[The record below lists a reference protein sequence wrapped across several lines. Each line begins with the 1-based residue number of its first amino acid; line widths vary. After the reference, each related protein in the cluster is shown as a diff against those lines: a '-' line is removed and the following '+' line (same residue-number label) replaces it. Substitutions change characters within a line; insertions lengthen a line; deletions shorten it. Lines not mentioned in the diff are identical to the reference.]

1 MQNTIISL
9 CLLIILVGSTIAGT
23 LFINAN
29 ISNDGLALVSIFAWV
44 FFISPYL
51 NIKLMDAVA

>member
-23 LFINAN
+23 LLINETIPDDLLAFI
-29 ISNDGLALVSIFAWV
+29 SIFFWV
-44 FFISPYL
+44 FFGSPYL
-51 NIKLMDAVA
+51 NIKLFDAVS